1 MLHHI
6 GPLGQKLVQNSHAVY
21 EHVDCP
27 PVGYPEITNEMFC
40 HRYYLRNLCNTDRF
54 HDWPIL
60 DHVPLLQVGF
70 CGWSFKGS
78 DTEQLCVHH
87 PRDA

>member
-27 PVGYPEITNEMFC
+27 PVGYPEITDEMFC
-40 HRYYLRNLCNTDRF
+40 HRYYLRNLCDTDRF
-54 HDWPIL
+54 SEWPIV
-60 DHVPLLQVGF
+60 DHVPLLQVG
-70 CGWSFKGS
+70 SPAAS
-78 DTEQLCVHH
+78 L
-87 PRDA
+87 RS